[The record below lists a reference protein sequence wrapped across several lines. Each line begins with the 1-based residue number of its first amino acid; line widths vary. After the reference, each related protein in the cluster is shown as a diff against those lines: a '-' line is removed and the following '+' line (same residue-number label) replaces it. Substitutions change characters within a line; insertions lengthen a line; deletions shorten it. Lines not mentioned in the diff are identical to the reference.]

1 MKLIAIEDIIVG
13 QIWENKNDNSLS
25 FVEGLKDELAFTL
38 LYIQIF
44 DKSDNKL
51 KLNTNIDVFNF
62 RKDNILIGMD
72 NITHKLEN
80 NKLVEIPINPKVKI
94 KDFKLDIDDVVQ
106 LSYNCKVYGWNKKEN
121 THIAV
126 VEDIIKYSDTAEIK
140 IRMSDGTLHDMS
152 SFIAH
157 NFQDTDVLIK
167 KIGIYGVTHEFV
179 NDKLIKE

>member
-1 MKLIAIEDIIVG
+1 MKLIEIEDIKVG

-80 NKLVEIPINPKVKI
+80 NKLVEIPREEFEVDDIYLQHWEEWVDTDSRSGIIHDERELILNRI
-94 KDFKLDIDDVVQ
+94 DEDNLIFNNCLDITEIVILD
-106 LSYNCKVYGWNKKEN
+106 KE
-121 THIAV
+121 TVREKSGI
-126 VEDIIKYSDTAEIK
+126 Y
-140 IRMSDGTLHDMS
+140 
-152 SFIAH
+152 
-157 NFQDTDVLIK
+157 
-167 KIGIYGVTHEFV
+167 KIGIYGITHEFV